1 MDYLVY
7 AVALVLGYV
16 FLTNRDRLEKATGF
30 IIGLV
35 FVTAI
40 GMTLGGSSLIS
51 QIGWIAVCQFAWTLF
66 HSVQVGFKRF
76 RNTLV
81 VACAILVVM
90 GSTLF
95 ASTITPQGFFWL
107 AVILLMIR
115 WSITN
120 SQTPGKKPEQNQ
132 EPVISQ
138 EARSKIERTT
148 KLWLHLLV
156 QELDRQVER
165 SARYAQVE
173 IWPRLFQRSNRK
185 MLLALFFLTLFLS
198 TWHGTNGLL
207 VVPEGKVALVRNAS
221 GNFDQRILAPGPKAV
236 LPYLEQLVLV
246 PTEAFSV
253 PAGNDGIRLSGV
265 TADGF
270 KVTIQVATQ
279 ARLDLENPSLI
290 AFYNGRYRGV
300 PLPVV
305 REALEAAFQSY
316 LRNTSV
322 QTFLPVVGRPVDI
335 ETALLPLVRQN
346 LQTKAPAVQ
355 VESLHVQRIWN
366 EPALQV
372 PIDALRGARNRVNQL
387 GDTIQ
392 RGVCKDNPN
401 C

>member
-7 AVALVLGYV
+7 VVALVLGYV

-35 FVTAI
+35 FVSAI
-40 GMTLGGSSLIS
+40 GMTLGGSSIIS

-81 VACAILVVM
+81 VACAILVVL

-95 ASTITPQGFFWL
+95 VSTISPQGFFWL
-107 AVILLMIR
+107 AVILLLIR
-115 WSITN
+115 WCSSN
-120 SQTPGKKPEQNQ
+120 SPTQAKKPDQNQ
-132 EPVISQ
+132 EPLISQ
-138 EARSKIERTT
+138 EARRKIGRTS
-148 KLWLHLLV
+148 KLWIHLFV

-165 SARYAQVE
+165 SARFAQVE
-173 IWPRLFQRSNRK
+173 IWPRLLNRRNRK
-185 MLLALFFLTLFLS
+185 VVLSLFFLTLFLT

-207 VVPEGKVALVRNAS
+207 VVPEGKVALVRNSS
-221 GNFDQRILAPGPKAV
+221 GNFDDRVLPPGPRAV
-236 LPYLEQLVLV
+236 IPYLEQLVLV

-253 PAGNDGIRLSGV
+253 PAGNEGIRLSGV

-270 KVTIQVATQ
+270 KVTIQVAVK
-279 ARLDLENPSLI
+279 ARLNLESTSLVP
-290 AFYNGRYRGV
+290 FYNSRHRGS

-305 REALEAAFQSY
+305 RESLEASFQTY
-316 LRNTSV
+316 VANTSV
-322 QTFLPVVGRPVDI
+322 QAFLPVVGRPVDI

-346 LQTKAPAVQ
+346 LQAKAQAVQ

-372 PIDALRGARNRVNQL
+372 PIDALRGARNSVNQL

-392 RGVCKDNPN
+392 RNICKDNPN